1 MPEKWGN
8 FWQNWAHCHVILV
21 LTENNS
27 DGSFPSWIWEN
38 SVVKS
43 HQMLL
48 LCEIE
53 IRWITGP
60 IVSTLFNEKNMYT
73 YIKGCS
79 FRCVYRC
86 LYSVTRD
93 PTTSRLCDAENKDT
107 GEAVL
112 SCRPSTFC
120 SSAASVWRKPN
131 KRANVSLS
139 NTLSGEQ
146 AAPLWMALLPSE
158 WCCAPQLRWLRK
170 IAFIQH
176 LIRVC
181 VCVFVCTRL
190 LLLGEL
196 GYNALPKCLI
206 GKQTDSEETKVCF
219 SLCCSVFSSR
229 ADLQMWNKAWM
240 DS

>member
-1 MPEKWGN
+1 MQPLIQAQRTG
-8 FWQNWAHCHVILV
+8 HVRLI

-27 DGSFPSWIWEN
+27 DGSSPGWIWAS
-38 SVVKS
+38 SVLKS

-48 LCEIE
+48 LCKLKIQG
-53 IRWITGP
+53 IRGP
-60 IVSTLFNEKNMYT
+60 IISTLFNESFISWKKNMYT
-73 YIKGCS
+73 SVKGCS

-86 LYSVTRD
+86 SYSVTRD

-112 SCRPSTFC
+112 SCRPSVFR

-181 VCVFVCTRL
+181 VCARL
-190 LLLGEL
+190 LLLGER
-196 GYNALPKCLI
+196 GYNMLPKCLI

-219 SLCCSVFSSR
+219 SLRCSVFSSR
-229 ADLQMWNKAWM
+229 ADLQTWNKAWM